1 MNRYL
6 PLLLVG
12 LLASVQAQAQ
22 APDSSRWGAVYIG
35 GGAFYGGQGSLYRQ
49 DIALI
54 TPGSILLA
62 GGLADHDY
70 SDDAYEDATGMFEA
84 GISLYPCRKTGRR
97 GPELRMGFLYGGRS
111 SLGGYFQRTTRT
123 PYDTLTSS
131 QTGQVYYVDSVYRST
146 YAVNYSAERF
156 GLNASL
162 IWRTK
167 GRWSVYGGVGLAG
180 GLLMNARTKVYRNI
194 YDSVDGPA
202 IGPADGYYGQYRTDG
217 GSESYRNGTGWWM
230 SLYAP
235 IGIDFQIARHSPF
248 WSRAHLFYELR
259 PQLLFQGTPELGTGT
274 SFGVQS
280 VFGVRF
286 TL

>member
-6 PLLLVG
+6 ALLLVG
-12 LLASVQAQAQ
+12 LLASAQAKAQ
-22 APDSSRWGAVYIG
+22 APDSSGRGSVYIG

-54 TPGSILLA
+54 TPGSTLLA

-70 SDDAYEDATGMFEA
+70 SNGNYEDATGLFDA
-84 GISLYPCRKTGRR
+84 GISLMPFRKAGGT
-97 GPELRMGFLYGGRS
+97 GPELRLGFLYGGRTG
-111 SLGGYFQRTTRT
+111 LNGYLQRTTRT

-131 QTGQVYYVDSVYRST
+131 QTGEVFYVDSVHRST
-146 YAVNYSAERF
+146 YAVDYSAERF

-162 IWRTK
+162 IWRTQ
-167 GRWSVYGGVGLAG
+167 GRWSVYGGIGLAG
-180 GLLMNARTKVYRNI
+180 GLLMNARTEVYHSL
-194 YDSVDGPA
+194 YDSVDGA
-202 IGPADGYYGQYRTDG
+202 AYGQGEGYANRTKSTG
-217 GSESYRNGTGWWM
+217 GSETYRNGTGWWV
-230 SLYAP
+230 SQYAP
-235 IGIDFQIARHSPF
+235 IGIDFRIARQSPF

-259 PQLLFQGTPELGTGT
+259 PQLLFQGTPELGTDT
-274 SFGVQS
+274 SFGFQS